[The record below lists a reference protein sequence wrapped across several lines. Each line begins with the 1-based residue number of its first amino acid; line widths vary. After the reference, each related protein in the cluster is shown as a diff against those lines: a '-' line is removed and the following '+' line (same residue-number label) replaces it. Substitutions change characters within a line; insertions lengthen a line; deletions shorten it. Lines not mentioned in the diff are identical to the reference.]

1 MISLASSVRF
11 FTAHFGCTVFLAL
24 ALAGHGAAMAQSGLE
39 GAPLSVARAA
49 VLKEGWQPLETY
61 GAFPDGLRW
70 NEDGDAG
77 ALYKAGFKEV
87 EACSGTGA
95 NYCSFNYVRG
105 AKCLALHTQGEYEA
119 GKYEPVVIRR
129 THTCPKPDVL
139 RPASAP
145 KQPG

>member
-1 MISLASSVRF
+1 MIASSSFLRAC
-11 FTAHFGCTVFLAL
+11 TARVGRVVLLA
-24 ALAGHGAAMAQSGLE
+24 AVMAGHGTVLAQSRLE
-39 GAPLSVARAA
+39 GTALSVARAA

-61 GAFPDGLRW
+61 GTFPDGLRW

-105 AKCLALHTQGEYEA
+105 AKCLVLHTQGEFEA
-119 GKYEPVVIRR
+119 GQYEPVVIRR
-129 THTCPKPDVL
+129 THTCPKPEVFH
-139 RPASAP
+139 PASAP
-145 KQPG
+145 K

>member
-1 MISLASSVRF
+1 MISSSSSLRVLIMRAGLAIPM
-11 FTAHFGCTVFLAL
+11 TWLLAVQ
-24 ALAGHGAAMAQSGLE
+24 GTAMAQSGLE
-39 GAPLSVARAA
+39 GANLSVARAA

-61 GAFPDGLRW
+61 GAFADGLRW

-87 EACSGTGA
+87 EACSSTGA

-105 AKCLALHTQGEYEA
+105 AKCLALHTQGEYKA

-129 THTCPKPDVL
+129 THACPKPGLL
-139 RPASAP
+139 RPASGA
-145 KQPG
+145 K